1 MLLQRQFP
9 PQQFSLIKYYRPKI
23 KIYCEKIE
31 HVPLVKKKKE
41 KEMPGSAR
49 AGIAI
54 LVLGAILLGI
64 GYYQD
69 RGALSLYGLIMSI
82 CGFSLYMISSI
93 YISRKNNKAKGSYS
107 K

>member
-1 MLLQRQFP
+1 M
-9 PQQFSLIKYYRPKI
+9 
-23 KIYCEKIE
+23 
-31 HVPLVKKKKE
+31 KKK

-93 YISRKNNKAKGSYS
+93 YISRKSNKTKGSYYS

>member
-1 MLLQRQFP
+1 M
-9 PQQFSLIKYYRPKI
+9 
-23 KIYCEKIE
+23 
-31 HVPLVKKKKE
+31 KKKKE
-41 KEMPGSAR
+41 MPGAAR

-64 GYYQD
+64 GYYQE
-69 RGALSLYGLIMSI
+69 REALSLYGLIMSI

-93 YISRKNNKAKGSYS
+93 YISRKSKNKEKKGSYS

>member
-1 MLLQRQFP
+1 M
-9 PQQFSLIKYYRPKI
+9 
-23 KIYCEKIE
+23 
-31 HVPLVKKKKE
+31 KKKKE
-41 KEMPGSAR
+41 MPGAAR

-64 GYYQD
+64 GYYQE
-69 RGALSLYGLIMSI
+69 REALSLYGLIMSI

-93 YISRKNNKAKGSYS
+93 YISRTSNNNQEKGSYS

>member
-1 MLLQRQFP
+1 
-9 PQQFSLIKYYRPKI
+9 LIKYYHPKI

-31 HVPLVKKKKE
+31 HVPLVKKK

>member
-1 MLLQRQFP
+1 
-9 PQQFSLIKYYRPKI
+9 LIQYYHPKI
-23 KIYCEKIE
+23 KIYCEKIK
-31 HVPLVKKKKE
+31 HLPLVKKKKE
-41 KEMPGSAR
+41 MPGAAR

-54 LVLGAILLGI
+54 LVLGALLLGI

-93 YISRKNNKAKGSYS
+93 YISRKSNKEKGYYS

>member
-9 PQQFSLIKYYRPKI
+9 PLQFSLIKYYHPKI

-31 HVPLVKKKKE
+31 HVPLVKKK

>member
-1 MLLQRQFP
+1 MLLQPQFP
-9 PQQFSLIKYYRPKI
+9 PQQFSLIQYYYPKI

-31 HVPLVKKKKE
+31 QVPLVKKK

-54 LVLGAILLGI
+54 LVLGAMLLGV

-82 CGFSLYMISSI
+82 GGFSLYMISSI

>member
-9 PQQFSLIKYYRPKI
+9 PQQFSLIKYYHPKI

-31 HVPLVKKKKE
+31 HVPLVKKK

-82 CGFSLYMISSI
+82 CGFSLYMISSF

>member
-1 MLLQRQFP
+1 M
-9 PQQFSLIKYYRPKI
+9 
-23 KIYCEKIE
+23 
-31 HVPLVKKKKE
+31 KKK

-64 GYYQD
+64 GYYLD

>member
-9 PQQFSLIKYYRPKI
+9 PLQFSLIKYYHPKI

-41 KEMPGSAR
+41 MPGAAR

-82 CGFSLYMISSI
+82 CGFTLYMISSI
-93 YISRKNNKAKGSYS
+93 YISRKNNKPKASYS